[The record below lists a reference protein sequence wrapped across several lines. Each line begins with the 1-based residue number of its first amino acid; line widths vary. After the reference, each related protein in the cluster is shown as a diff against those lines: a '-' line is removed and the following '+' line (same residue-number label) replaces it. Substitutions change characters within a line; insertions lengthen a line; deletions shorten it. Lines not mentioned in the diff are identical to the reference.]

1 MALELIGADAA
12 HAVYVGDGE
21 TDMRTAA
28 ACRMPAVAVTWGFRD
43 AAVLEKF
50 SPAVMIDEPKELLP
64 ALEKAGLAGEA

>member
-28 ACRMPAVAVTWGFRD
+28 ACHIPAVAVTWGFRD
-43 AAVLEKF
+43 AAVLEK
-50 SPAVMIDEPKELLP
+50 LP